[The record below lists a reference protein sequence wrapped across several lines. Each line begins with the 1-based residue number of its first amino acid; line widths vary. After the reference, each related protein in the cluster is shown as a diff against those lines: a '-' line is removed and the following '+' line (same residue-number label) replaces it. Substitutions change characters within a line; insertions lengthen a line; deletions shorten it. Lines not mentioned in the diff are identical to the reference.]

1 MIVRTYALTHS
12 LMNSMTGIG
21 RVRGKIG
28 KKFVTVELRSLN
40 HKFCEVSVRLP
51 QKYLSFEFPII
62 KLVKDSVSRGKV
74 EVALMEER
82 GGAGDDFCP
91 DLARLRDFHRFLKSI
106 GKDLGLKE
114 PVSLSH
120 LLSQSSLWMGREE
133 KNVEKDWPAVKKLLE
148 KALKGLKVMRLREGK
163 VIGRGLSG
171 RQAELEKILEKIAV
185 RREGVVPQLRERLS
199 QRLAALQGEVAVDPE
214 RLASEVV
221 YYVDRSDVSEEIDR
235 LRSHFGQMKKIM
247 TESGACGRSL
257 DFLIQEMNREW
268 NTLSSKTQ
276 DAEISHL
283 VVTAKSCLERMREQ
297 VQNVE

>member
-1 MIVRTYALTHS
+1 
-12 LMNSMTGIG
+12 MTGIG
-21 RVRGKIG
+21 RSRGKIG

-62 KLVKDSVSRGKV
+62 KFVKDSLSRGKIEAV
-74 EVALMEER
+74 VMEER
-82 GGAGDDFCP
+82 GEAGDSFHP
-91 DLARLRDFHRFLKSI
+91 DTGRLREFHRFLKSVA
-106 GKDLGLKE
+106 KNLGLKE

-133 KNVEKDWPAVKKLLE
+133 RNVEREWPAVKKLLE
-148 KALKGLKVMRLREGK
+148 GALKNLKGMRIREGK
-163 VIGRGLSG
+163 VIGNQLSR
-171 RQAELEKILEKIAV
+171 RQAELEKILSEIAEK
-185 RREGVVPQLRERLS
+185 REGVASQLKERLR
-199 QRLAALQGEVAVDPE
+199 QRLLSLQGEVTVDPE

-247 TESGACGRSL
+247 GVGGVCGRPL

-283 VVTAKSCLERMREQ
+283 VVRAKSELERMREQ